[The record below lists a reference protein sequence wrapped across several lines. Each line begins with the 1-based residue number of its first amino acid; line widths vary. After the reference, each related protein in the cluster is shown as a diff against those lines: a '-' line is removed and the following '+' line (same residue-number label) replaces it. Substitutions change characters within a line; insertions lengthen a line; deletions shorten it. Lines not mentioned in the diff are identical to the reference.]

1 MSQSRENSSTRSAS
15 EYWKTELVVHPL
27 DLELGHFV
35 IRLDRPWLDTPFEL
49 QGVEV
54 NTPKVKQWFVDHCQ
68 WVVVDYQRSS
78 NQSRPE
84 QSERLAS
91 AMLASRQARP
101 DHPINALQDVRLDE
115 EAVGLA
121 LKSRSLLDDQARRL
135 LRSAEENQSFD
146 SAAAQIVIEELAG
159 TLNRN
164 LAALV
169 WLTRIKDIDDY
180 QGQHAVNCAILG
192 MGLARALEWEP
203 AQVEVSG
210 MAGLLHDIGNLRVDQ
225 AILKKPARMTAE
237 EFSAVKAHTAHAH
250 EMLTLEHKL
259 PREIATAALEHHER
273 MDGRGYPNGK
283 RGEAIHPLARLIS
296 IVDVYD
302 AVTSHRPYRRARSHH
317 DALSILWRGRGQKF
331 DRLMVETFIRFMG
344 WVSPGTLVRLSDGQ
358 TAVVEQTNAKK
369 GFYPIVRLLKRQ
381 GNSFQAGARLNL
393 ARLHEGGDSSTLK
406 VVEVLPDGAAGI
418 SVKSLLVAAAE
429 PGSDE

>member
-1 MSQSRENSSTRSAS
+1 M
-15 EYWKTELVVHPL
+15 VVHPL
-27 DLELGHFV
+27 DLEVGHFV
-35 IRLDRPWLDTPFEL
+35 IRLDRSWLDTPFEL
-49 QGVEV
+49 QGVEISS
-54 NTPKVKQWFVDHCQ
+54 PGIKQWFVDNCQ

-78 NQSRPE
+78 NQTRPE

-91 AMLASRQARP
+91 AMLASRQAQR
-101 DHPINALQDVRLDE
+101 DHPINALQNVQLDE
-115 EAVGLA
+115 ESVGLA
-121 LKSRSLLDDQARRL
+121 LKGYSLLDDQARRL

-146 SAAAQIVIEELAG
+146 STAARAVIEELAG
-159 TLNRN
+159 ALHRN

-203 AQVEVSG
+203 AQVEASG

-225 AILKKPARMTAE
+225 AMLHKPARLSTDEFAE
-237 EFSAVKAHTAHAH
+237 VKAHTRHGQK
-250 EMLTLEHKL
+250 MLSEEHKL
-259 PREIATAALEHHER
+259 PDEIATAALEHHER
-273 MDGRGYPNGK
+273 MDGRGYPDGK
-283 RGEAIHPLARLIS
+283 RGEAIHPLARLVS

-358 TAVVEQTNAKK
+358 VAVVEQTNAKK
-369 GFYPIVRLLKRQ
+369 GFYPIVRVLRRS
-381 GNSFQAGARLNL
+381 GNTFQAGPRLNL
-393 ARLHEGGDSSTLK
+393 ARLHEGGDNSTLR
-406 VVEVLPDGAAGI
+406 VVEVLPDGAAGV
-418 SVKSLLVAAAE
+418 SVKSLLVTAAQS
-429 PGSDE
+429 GMDE

>member
-1 MSQSRENSSTRSAS
+1 MTQAKDQSTANEFWR
-15 EYWKTELVVHPL
+15 TEMVVHPL
-27 DLELGHFV
+27 DLEIGHFV

-49 QGVEV
+49 QGVEIDS
-54 NTPKVKQWFVDHCQ
+54 PKAKQWFVDHCQ

-91 AMLASRQARP
+91 AMLASRQADP
-101 DHPINALQDVRLDE
+101 DHPINALQEVRLDE
-115 EAVGLA
+115 ESVGMA
-121 LKSRSLLDDQARRL
+121 LKGYSLLDDQARRL
-135 LRSAEENQSFD
+135 LRSAQDNESFD
-146 SAAAQIVIEELAG
+146 STAAKAVVDELASA
-159 TLNRN
+159 LNRN

-180 QGQHAVNCAILG
+180 QGQHAVNCAILA
-192 MGLARALEWEP
+192 MGLAHALEWAP
-203 AQVEVSG
+203 AQVEISG
-210 MAGLLHDIGNLRVDQ
+210 MAGLLHDIGNLKVDQ
-225 AILKKPARMTAE
+225 DILKKPARLTAE
-237 EFSAVKAHTAHAH
+237 EFAEIKSHTIKGRDLLMA
-250 EMLTLEHKL
+250 ESRL
-259 PREIATAALEHHER
+259 PAEVATAALEHHER
-273 MDGRGYPNGK
+273 MDGRGYPGGQ

-358 TAVVEQTNAKK
+358 LAVVEQTNAKK
-369 GFYPIVRLLKRQ
+369 GFYPIVRILRRQ
-381 GNSFQAGARLNL
+381 GNTFQAGPRLNL
-393 ARLHEGGDSSTLK
+393 ARLHEGGDNSTLK
-406 VVEVLPDGAAGI
+406 VVEVLPDGAAGL

-429 PGSDE
+429 PGSDA